1 MSKILIAEDNDSNM
15 KLMFDILTANGFSV
29 DKANDGE
36 DALEKIKQNDYDLLV
51 LDIQMPKKS
60 GYDVLK
66 EMTKK
71 VNVLVVSACAMEK
84 DISLAQ
90 NIGCLDYITKPIKV
104 FSFLEKVKTIL
115 NN

>member
-15 KLMFDILTANGFSV
+15 KLMFDILTASGFSV

>member
-90 NIGCLDYITKPIKV
+90 NIGCLDYIKYFIYI
-104 FSFLEKVKTIL
+104 IL
-115 NN
+115 YWTSL